1 MPSIELQ
8 DIQSS
13 ILRSEDL
20 FQDGVPI
27 TFDLEEKKLINCY
40 AFSVGITYPKDIFNP
55 GFSQN
60 LQYYGREPEEIMV
73 KTYIDLETLGK
84 RFRRLGLENEIILG
98 ENEYLIKAFYTPPN
112 KKSTIGDFHF
122 IRQDKQTGFW
132 FQKYKGKQPEILPPN
147 LVPKLGPDIINA
159 SFDDGSVFKYEAVGY
174 FAITEESI
182 SN

>member
-1 MPSIELQ
+1 MPSIKLQ

-13 ILRSEDL
+13 ILRSKDL

-60 LQYYGREPEEIMV
+60 LEYYGREPEEIMV

-84 RFRRLGLENEIILG
+84 RFRRLSLKDEIILG

-112 KKSTIGDFHF
+112 EKLNRCDFHF

-132 FQKYKGKQPEILPPN
+132 FHKYKGNQPQVLTPN
-147 LVPKLGPDIINA
+147 LVPKLGPDIINT